1 MTNAMSDD
9 ELRATR
15 TRLMARSD
23 ELRERLQRVR
33 LDLRRV
39 SNPLPRDLSDAAI
52 VVENDEILEAIEKS
66 AVSELAH
73 IDHALERM
81 DAGTFARCEDCGREI
96 PAERLRAVPYAGR
109 CFGCES
115 N

>member
-1 MTNAMSDD
+1 MMNMADD

-15 TRLMARSD
+15 QRLLARGE
-23 ELRERLQRVR
+23 ELRDRLRRVR
-33 LDLRRV
+33 LDLRRE

-73 IDHALERM
+73 IEHALERM
-81 DAGTFARCEDCGREI
+81 QAGTFARCEGCGREI
-96 PAERLRAVPYAGR
+96 DADRLRVVPYADR
-109 CFGCES
+109 CVDCERT
-115 N
+115 

>member
-1 MTNAMSDD
+1 MMNAMSDK
-9 ELRATR
+9 ELRASR
-15 TRLMARSD
+15 ERLMARGN
-23 ELRERLQRVR
+23 ELRERLRRVR
-33 LDLRRV
+33 LDLGRG
-39 SNPLPRDLSDAAI
+39 SNPLPQDFSDAAI
-52 VVENDEILEAIEKS
+52 VIENDEILEAIEKS

-73 IDHALERM
+73 IRHALERM

-109 CFGCES
+109 CVACEP